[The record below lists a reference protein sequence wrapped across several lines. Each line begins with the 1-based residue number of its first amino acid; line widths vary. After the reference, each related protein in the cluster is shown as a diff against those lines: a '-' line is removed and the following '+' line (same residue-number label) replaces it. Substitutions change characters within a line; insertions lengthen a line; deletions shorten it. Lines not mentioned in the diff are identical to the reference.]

1 MNLPSAPPF
10 FILTGPPGAGKT
22 SLLEALSSDVNTVPE
37 AARRVLSEQRAS
49 GGTATGEQDPGAF
62 ILHMQDMMVE
72 DYETASGLSLF
83 DRGLPDLLAFCVHY
97 QTPDTELRAAIK
109 RIRYQPTAFFLP
121 AWQDIYQS
129 DQERRLDFAG
139 AAAFGDLTRQAYRQS
154 GYVILDV
161 PKTSLAERRAFILDH
176 LDV

>member
-1 MNLPSAPPF
+1 MNLPPAPLF
-10 FILTGPPGAGKT
+10 FILTGPPGSGKT

-49 GGTATGEQDPGAF
+49 GGTVTGDQDPGAF
-62 ILHMQDMMVE
+62 IQHMQETMDK
-72 DYETASGLSLF
+72 DFETASGLSLF
-83 DRGLPDLLAFCVHY
+83 DRGLPDLLAFCAY
-97 QTPDTELRAAIK
+97 YKSPDIELRAEIK
-109 RIRYQPTAFFLP
+109 RMRYQPLIFFLP
-121 AWQDIYQS
+121 AWRDIYHS

-161 PKTSLAERRAFILDH
+161 PKTSLAGRRAFILDH